1 MEKCSLVSFPVVSF
15 VDFLVFFSLFETI
28 QPCVEAAL
36 SAARLADKHQQAIDI
51 TVIAPQPE
59 LRVRPRFYE
68 NAVHTLVAPLQPLFD
83 VTGVN
88 FLQGHVEQILPDS
101 KEVSWKDAN
110 GDIHLRRYDRLVLA
124 SGSHVNRDAVTG
136 AAEHAFDLDQLES
149 AAVLE
154 QHINDLALQPESE
167 ARNTVV
173 VCGGGFTGI
182 EMALELP
189 GRLREILGAD
199 AKTRV
204 VVVERGA
211 QPGGRWSQELRD
223 VIIEASA
230 ELGVEWLVNAEV
242 ECVDASGVTLKDGQ
256 VISSQTVIWTV
267 GVQANSLTAQINAP
281 RDRQGRLHVNANLQ
295 VVGHDDIYATGDVA
309 YAATDDKGNHALMT
323 CQHAILLGKFAG
335 NNAAADL
342 LNITP
347 LPYRQENYVTC
358 LDLGAW
364 GAVYSEGWD
373 QQVKLTRAEAKKLK
387 VSIVSEL
394 IYPPKADR
402 AVAFEIADPL
412 APFV

>member
-1 MEKCSLVSFPVVSF
+1 MQKQILIVGAGFAGMW
-15 VDFLVFFSLFETI
+15 
-28 QPCVEAAL
+28 AAL
-36 SAARLADKHQQAIDI
+36 SAARLADKNQQHIDI

-68 NAVHTLVAPLQPLFD
+68 NAVQTLVAPLQPLFE
-83 VTGVN
+83 VTGIH
-88 FLQGHVEQILPDS
+88 FLQGHVEQILPGS
-101 KEVSWKDAN
+101 REVSREDTN
-110 GDIHLRRYDRLVLA
+110 GENHLHRYDRLVLA
-124 SGSHVNRDAVTG
+124 SGSHVNRDAVSG

-154 QHINDLALQPESE
+154 QHIKDLALQPESE

-204 VVVERGA
+204 VVVERSA
-211 QPGGRWSQELRD
+211 QPGGRWSQALRD
-223 VIIEASA
+223 VIIDASA

-242 ECVDASGVTLKDGQ
+242 ESVDAAGVTLKDGQ
-256 VISSQTVIWTV
+256 VIASQTVIWTV
-267 GVQANSLTAQINAP
+267 GVQASDLTAQINAP
-281 RDRQGRLHVNANLQ
+281 RDRQGRLHVNKNLQ
-295 VVGHDDIYATGDVA
+295 VLGHEDIYATGDVA

-335 NNAAADL
+335 NNAAASL
-342 LNITP
+342 LNVAP
-347 LPYRQENYVTC
+347 LPYRQEMYVTC

-364 GAVYSEGWD
+364 GAVYTEGWD
-373 QQVKLTRAEAKKLK
+373 QQVKLTREEAKKLK
-387 VSIVSEL
+387 LSIVSEL
-394 IYPPKADR
+394 IYPPRSEERRVGKECR
-402 AVAFEIADPL
+402 L
-412 APFV
+412 

>member
-1 MEKCSLVSFPVVSF
+1 MRKQILIIGAGFAGMW
-15 VDFLVFFSLFETI
+15 
-28 QPCVEAAL
+28 AAL
-36 SAARLADKHQQAIDI
+36 SAARLADKNQQDIDI

-68 NAVHTLVAPLQPLFD
+68 SAVQTLVAPLQPLFD
-83 VTGVN
+83 VTGVT
-88 FLQGHVEQILPDS
+88 FLRGTVEKILPAS
-101 KEVSWKDAN
+101 KEVSWKDTH
-110 GDIHLRRYDRLVLA
+110 GETRRHRYDRLVLA
-124 SGSHVNRDAVTG
+124 SGSQVNRSMVAG

-154 QHINDLALQPESE
+154 QHLQDLAKQPESE

-189 GRLREILGAD
+189 GRLRDILGAD

-211 QPGGRWSQELRD
+211 QPGARWSQELRD
-223 VIIEASA
+223 VIAEAST
-230 ELGVEWLVNAEV
+230 ELNVEWMVNSEV
-242 ECVDASGVTLKDGQ
+242 ESVNASGVTLKDGQ
-256 VISSQTVIWTV
+256 TIASQTVIWTV
-267 GVQANSLTAQINAP
+267 GVQANGLTAQIDAP

-295 VVGHDDIYATGDVA
+295 VLGHEDIYATGDVA

-335 NNAAADL
+335 NNVAASL
-342 LNITP
+342 LNVEP
-347 LPYRQENYVTC
+347 LPYRQEMYVTC

-364 GAVYSEGWD
+364 GAVYTEGWD
-373 QQVKLTRAEAKKLK
+373 QQVKLTRADAKKLK
-387 VSIVSEL
+387 MSIVSEL
-394 IYPPKADR
+394 IYPPKADK

>member
-1 MEKCSLVSFPVVSF
+1 MRKQILIVGAG
-15 VDFLVFFSLFETI
+15 FSGMW
-28 QPCVEAAL
+28 AAL
-36 SAARLADKHQQAIDI
+36 SAARLADKHQNDTIDI

-68 NAVHTLVAPLQPLFD
+68 NAVQTLVAPLQPLFD
-83 VTGVN
+83 ETGVN
-88 FLQGHVEQILPDS
+88 FLRGTVAQILPDS
-101 KEVSWKDAN
+101 KEVSWADAS
-110 GDIHLRRYDRLVLA
+110 GKTHLHRYDRLILA
-124 SGSHVNRDAVTG
+124 SGSHVNRSLVTG
-136 AAEHAFDLDQLES
+136 ADAHAFDLDQLES

-154 QHINDLALQPESE
+154 QHLKDLANKEESA

-189 GRLREILGAD
+189 GRLRDILGAD

-204 VVVERGA
+204 VVVERGP
-211 QPGGRWSQELRD
+211 QPGARYSEELRN

-230 ELGVEWLVNAEV
+230 ELGVEWLVNTEV
-242 ECVDASGVTLKDGQ
+242 ESVDATGITLKDGQ
-256 VISSQTVIWTV
+256 TIASQTVIWTV
-267 GVQANSLTAQINAP
+267 GVQANDLTGQIDAP
-281 RDRQGRLHVNANLQ
+281 RDRQGRLHVNAQLQ

-342 LNITP
+342 LEVAP

-364 GAVYSEGWD
+364 GAVYTEGWD
-373 QQVKLTRAEAKKLK
+373 SAGKTDACGSEKTQAVDCQRADLSTEGRQSRG
-387 VSIVSEL
+387 V
-394 IYPPKADR
+394 
-402 AVAFEIADPL
+402 
-412 APFV
+412 

>member
-1 MEKCSLVSFPVVSF
+1 MRKQILIVGAG
-15 VDFLVFFSLFETI
+15 FSGMW
-28 QPCVEAAL
+28 AAL
-36 SAARLADKHQQAIDI
+36 SAARLADKHQNDTIDI

-68 NAVHTLVAPLQPLFD
+68 NAVQTLVAPLQPLFD
-83 VTGVN
+83 ETGVN
-88 FLQGHVEQILPDS
+88 FLRGTVAQILPDS
-101 KEVSWKDAN
+101 KEVSWADAS
-110 GDIHLRRYDRLVLA
+110 GKTHLHRYDRLILA
-124 SGSHVNRDAVTG
+124 SGSHVNRSLVTG
-136 AAEHAFDLDQLES
+136 ADAHAFDLDQLES

-154 QHINDLALQPESE
+154 QHLKDLANKEESD

-189 GRLREILGAD
+189 GRLRDILGAD

-204 VVVERGA
+204 VVFERGP
-211 QPGGRWSQELRD
+211 QPGARYSEELRN

-230 ELGVEWLVNAEV
+230 ELGVEWLVNTEV
-242 ECVDASGVTLKDGQ
+242 ESVDATGITLKDGQ
-256 VISSQTVIWTV
+256 TIASQTVIWTV
-267 GVQANSLTAQINAP
+267 GVQANDLTGQIDAP
-281 RDRQGRLHVNANLQ
+281 RDRQGRLHVNAQLQ

-342 LNITP
+342 LEVAP

-364 GAVYSEGWD
+364 GAVYTEGWD

-387 VSIVSEL
+387 LSIVSEL

>member
-1 MEKCSLVSFPVVSF
+1 MRKQILIVGAG
-15 VDFLVFFSLFETI
+15 FSGMW
-28 QPCVEAAL
+28 AAL
-36 SAARLADKHQQAIDI
+36 SAARLADKHQNDTIDI

-68 NAVHTLVAPLQPLFD
+68 NAVQTLVSPLQPLFD
-83 VTGVN
+83 ETGVN
-88 FLQGHVEQILPDS
+88 FLRGTVAQILPDS
-101 KEVSWKDAN
+101 KEVSWADAS
-110 GDIHLRRYDRLVLA
+110 GKTHLHRYDRLILA
-124 SGSHVNRDAVTG
+124 SGSHVNRSLVTG
-136 AAEHAFDLDQLES
+136 ADAHAFDLDQLES

-154 QHINDLALQPESE
+154 QHLKDLANKEESA

-189 GRLREILGAD
+189 GRLRDILGAD

-204 VVVERGA
+204 VVVERGP
-211 QPGGRWSQELRD
+211 QPGARYSEELRN

-230 ELGVEWLVNAEV
+230 ELGVEWLVNTEV
-242 ECVDASGVTLKDGQ
+242 ESVDATGITLKDGQ
-256 VISSQTVIWTV
+256 TIASQTVIWTV
-267 GVQANSLTAQINAP
+267 GVQANDLTGQIDAP
-281 RDRQGRLHVNANLQ
+281 RDRQGRLHVNAQLQ

-342 LNITP
+342 LEVAP

-364 GAVYSEGWD
+364 GAVYTEGWD

-387 VSIVSEL
+387 LSIVSEL

>member
-1 MEKCSLVSFPVVSF
+1 MRKQILIVGAGFAGMW
-15 VDFLVFFSLFETI
+15 
-28 QPCVEAAL
+28 AAL
-36 SAARLADKHQQAIDI
+36 SAARLADKNKQDIDI

-68 NAVHTLVAPLQPLFD
+68 SAVQTLVAPLQPLFD
-83 VTGVN
+83 VTGVT
-88 FLQGHVEQILPDS
+88 FLRGTVEKILPAS
-101 KEVSWKDAN
+101 KEVSWKDTH
-110 GDIHLRRYDRLVLA
+110 GETRLHRYDRLVLA
-124 SGSHVNRDAVTG
+124 SGSQVNRSMVAG

-154 QHINDLALQPESE
+154 QHLQDLAKQPESK

-189 GRLREILGAD
+189 GRLRDILGAD

-211 QPGGRWSQELRD
+211 QPGARWSQELRD
-223 VIIEASA
+223 VIAEAST
-230 ELGVEWLVNAEV
+230 ELNVEWMVNSEV
-242 ECVDASGVTLKDGQ
+242 ESVDASGVTLKDGQ
-256 VISSQTVIWTV
+256 TIASQTVIWTV
-267 GVQANSLTAQINAP
+267 GVQANGLTAQIDAP

-295 VVGHDDIYATGDVA
+295 VVGHEDIYATGDVA

-335 NNAAADL
+335 NNVAASL
-342 LNITP
+342 LNVEP
-347 LPYRQENYVTC
+347 QPYRQEMYVTC

-364 GAVYSEGWD
+364 GAVYTEGWD
-373 QQVKLTRAEAKKLK
+373 QQVKLTREEAKKLK
-387 VSIVSEL
+387 MSIVSEL
-394 IYPPKADR
+394 IYPPKADKT
-402 AVAFEIADPL
+402 VAFEIADPL

>member
-1 MEKCSLVSFPVVSF
+1 MRKQILIVGAGFAGMW
-15 VDFLVFFSLFETI
+15 
-28 QPCVEAAL
+28 AAL
-36 SAARLADKHQQAIDI
+36 SAARLAEINQQSIDI

-68 NAVHTLVAPLQPLFD
+68 SAVQTLVAPLQPLFD
-83 VTGVN
+83 VTGIK
-88 FLQGHVEQILPDS
+88 FLRGTVEQILPAS
-101 KEVSWKDAN
+101 KEVSWKDDS
-110 GDIHLRRYDRLVLA
+110 GEVRLRRYDRLVLA
-124 SGSHVNRDAVTG
+124 SGSQVNRDMVAG

-149 AAVLE
+149 ASVLE
-154 QHINDLALQPESE
+154 QHLLDLANQPESD

-211 QPGGRWSQELRD
+211 QPGGRWSKELRD

-242 ECVDASGVTLKDGQ
+242 ESVDGSGVTLKDGQ
-256 VISSQTVIWTV
+256 VITSQTVIWTV
-267 GVQANSLTAQINAP
+267 GVQANGLTAQIDAP
-281 RDRQGRLHVNANLQ
+281 RDRQGRLHVNSNLQ
-295 VVGHDDIYATGDVA
+295 VQGHEDIYATGDVA

-335 NNAAADL
+335 NNAAASL
-342 LNITP
+342 LDVEP
-347 LPYRQENYVTC
+347 LPYRQEMYVTC

-373 QQVKLTRAEAKKLK
+373 QQVKLTREEAKKLK

-394 IYPPKADR
+394 IYPPKAER
-402 AVAFEIADPL
+402 KAAFDMADPY

>member
-1 MEKCSLVSFPVVSF
+1 
-15 VDFLVFFSLFETI
+15 
-28 QPCVEAAL
+28 
-36 SAARLADKHQQAIDI
+36 
-51 TVIAPQPE
+51 
-59 LRVRPRFYE
+59 
-68 NAVHTLVAPLQPLFD
+68 
-83 VTGVN
+83 
-88 FLQGHVEQILPDS
+88 
-101 KEVSWKDAN
+101 
-110 GDIHLRRYDRLVLA
+110 
-124 SGSHVNRDAVTG
+124 
-136 AAEHAFDLDQLES
+136 
-149 AAVLE
+149 
-154 QHINDLALQPESE
+154 
-167 ARNTVV
+167 
-173 VCGGGFTGI
+173 
-182 EMALELP
+182 MALELP

-256 VISSQTVIWTV
+256 VIASQTVIWTV

-342 LNITP
+342 LDVTP

-373 QQVKLTRAEAKKLK
+373 QQVKLTRAEAKQFSAPSRMRPTKTRCRRPDKHSASGNSAHQVGCGLQRHAA
-387 VSIVSEL
+387 VGL
-394 IYPPKADR
+394 ISTAHQAAQRTKPDAANALSGLQTTRCRRPDKRSASGSTAHRSTNY
-402 AVAFEIADPL
+402 AVPA
-412 APFV
+412 

>member
-1 MEKCSLVSFPVVSF
+1 MRKQILIVGAGFAGMW
-15 VDFLVFFSLFETI
+15 
-28 QPCVEAAL
+28 AAL
-36 SAARLADKHQQAIDI
+36 SAARLAEINQQSIDI

-68 NAVHTLVAPLQPLFD
+68 SAVQTLVAPLQPLFD
-83 VTGVN
+83 VTGVK
-88 FLQGHVEQILPDS
+88 FLRGTVEQILPAS
-101 KEVSWKDAN
+101 KEVSWKDDS
-110 GDIHLRRYDRLVLA
+110 GEVRLRRYDRLVLA
-124 SGSHVNRDAVTG
+124 SGSNVNRDMVAG

-149 AAVLE
+149 ASVLE
-154 QHINDLALQPESE
+154 QHLLDLANQPESD

-211 QPGGRWSQELRD
+211 QPGGRWSKELRD

-242 ECVDASGVTLKDGQ
+242 ESVDASGVTLKDGQ
-256 VISSQTVIWTV
+256 VITSQTVIWTV
-267 GVQANSLTAQINAP
+267 GVQASGLTAQIDAP
-281 RDRQGRLHVNANLQ
+281 RDRQGRLHVNSNLQ
-295 VVGHDDIYATGDVA
+295 VQGHEDIYATGDVA

-335 NNAAADL
+335 NNAAASL
-342 LNITP
+342 LDVEP
-347 LPYRQENYVTC
+347 LPYRQEMYVTC

-373 QQVKLTRAEAKKLK
+373 QQVKLTREEAKKLK

-394 IYPPKADR
+394 IYPPKAER
-402 AVAFEIADPL
+402 KAAFDMADPY

>member
-1 MEKCSLVSFPVVSF
+1 MRKQILIVGAGFAGMW
-15 VDFLVFFSLFETI
+15 
-28 QPCVEAAL
+28 AAL
-36 SAARLADKHQQAIDI
+36 SAARLADKHQQAVDI

-68 NAVHTLVAPLQPLFD
+68 SHVQTLVSPLMPLFD
-83 VTGVN
+83 VTGVK
-88 FLQGHVEQILPDS
+88 FLRGTVEQILPAS
-101 KEVSWKDAN
+101 KEVSWKDEN
-110 GDIHLRRYDRLVLA
+110 GEVRLRRYDRLVLA
-124 SGSHVNRDAVTG
+124 SGSHVNRDIVAG

-149 AAVLE
+149 ATVLE
-154 QHINDLALQPESE
+154 QHLKDLTGQPESD

-189 GRLREILGAD
+189 GRLREILGED

-211 QPGGRWSQELRD
+211 QPGGRWSKELRD

-242 ECVDASGVTLKDGQ
+242 ESVDASGVTLKDGQ
-256 VISSQTVIWTV
+256 VIASQTVIWTV
-267 GVQANSLTAQINAP
+267 GVQANGLTAQIDAP
-281 RDRQGRLHVNANLQ
+281 RDRQGRLHVNGNLQ
-295 VVGHDDIYATGDVA
+295 VLGHDDIYATGDVA

-335 NNAAADL
+335 NNAAASVLDVA
-342 LNITP
+342 P
-347 LPYRQENYVTC
+347 LPYRQEMYVTC

-373 QQVKLTRAEAKKLK
+373 QQVKLKREEAKKLK

-402 AVAFEIADPL
+402 AVAFEVADPY

>member
-1 MEKCSLVSFPVVSF
+1 MRKQILIVGAGFAGMW
-15 VDFLVFFSLFETI
+15 
-28 QPCVEAAL
+28 AAL
-36 SAARLADKHQQAIDI
+36 SAARLADKHQQTIDI

-68 NAVHTLVAPLQPLFD
+68 SAVQTLVAPLQPLFD

-88 FLQGHVEQILPDS
+88 FLRGHVEQILPDS

-124 SGSHVNRDAVTG
+124 SGSHVNRDIVAG

-149 AAVLE
+149 ATVLE
-154 QHINDLALQPESE
+154 QHLKDLADLPESD

-189 GRLREILGAD
+189 GRLREILGED
-199 AKTRV
+199 AKTKV

-256 VISSQTVIWTV
+256 TIASQTVIWTV

-295 VVGHDDIYATGDVA
+295 VVGHNDIYATGDVA

-402 AVAFEIADPL
+402 AVAFEVADPL

>member
-1 MEKCSLVSFPVVSF
+1 MRKQILIVGAGFAGMW
-15 VDFLVFFSLFETI
+15 
-28 QPCVEAAL
+28 AAL
-36 SAARLADKHQQAIDI
+36 SAARLAEINQQSIDI

-68 NAVHTLVAPLQPLFD
+68 SAVQTLVAPLQPLFD
-83 VTGVN
+83 VTSVK
-88 FLQGHVEQILPDS
+88 FLRGTVEQILPAS
-101 KEVSWKDAN
+101 KEVSWKDDS
-110 GDIHLRRYDRLVLA
+110 GEVRLRRYDRLVLA
-124 SGSHVNRDAVTG
+124 SGSHVNRDMVAG

-149 AAVLE
+149 ASVLE
-154 QHINDLALQPESE
+154 QHLLDLANQPESD

-211 QPGGRWSQELRD
+211 QPGGRWSKELRD

-242 ECVDASGVTLKDGQ
+242 ESVDASGVTLKDGQ
-256 VISSQTVIWTV
+256 VITSQTVIWTV
-267 GVQANSLTAQINAP
+267 GVQASGLTAQIDAP
-281 RDRQGRLHVNANLQ
+281 RDRQGRLHVNSNLQ
-295 VVGHDDIYATGDVA
+295 VQGHEDIYATGDVA

-335 NNAAADL
+335 NNAAASL
-342 LNITP
+342 LDVEP
-347 LPYRQENYVTC
+347 LPYRQEMYVTC

-373 QQVKLTRAEAKKLK
+373 QQVKLTREEAKKLK

-394 IYPPKADR
+394 IYPPKAER
-402 AVAFEIADPL
+402 KAAFDMADPY

>member
-1 MEKCSLVSFPVVSF
+1 MRKQILIVGAGFAGMW
-15 VDFLVFFSLFETI
+15 
-28 QPCVEAAL
+28 AAL
-36 SAARLADKHQQAIDI
+36 SAARLADINKQSIDI

-68 NAVHTLVAPLQPLFD
+68 SAVQTLVAPLQPLFD

-88 FLQGHVEQILPDS
+88 FLRGTVEQILPAS
-101 KEVSWKDAN
+101 KEVSWKDEN
-110 GDIHLRRYDRLVLA
+110 GEVRLRRYDRLVLA
-124 SGSHVNRDAVTG
+124 SGSHVNRNMVAG

-149 AAVLE
+149 ATVLE
-154 QHINDLALQPESE
+154 QHLNNLATQPASE

-189 GRLREILGAD
+189 GRLRDILGAD

-211 QPGGRWSQELRD
+211 EPGGRWSQELRD
-223 VIIEASA
+223 VIIDASA

-242 ECVDASGVTLKDGQ
+242 ESVDASGVTLKDGQ
-256 VISSQTVIWTV
+256 VITSQTVIWTV
-267 GVQANSLTAQINAP
+267 GVQASDLTAQIDAP
-281 RDRQGRLHVNANLQ
+281 RDRQGRLHVNSNLQ
-295 VVGHDDIYATGDVA
+295 VQGHEDIFATGDVA

-335 NNAAADL
+335 NNAAASL
-342 LNITP
+342 LEVEP
-347 LPYRQENYVTC
+347 LPYRQEMYVTC

-373 QQVKLTRAEAKKLK
+373 QQVKLTREEAKKLK

-402 AVAFEIADPL
+402 AVAFETADPY

>member
-1 MEKCSLVSFPVVSF
+1 MRKQILIVGAG
-15 VDFLVFFSLFETI
+15 FSGMW
-28 QPCVEAAL
+28 AAL
-36 SAARLADKHQQAIDI
+36 SAARLLDKEANPNIDI

-68 NAVHTLVAPLQPLFD
+68 NAVETLVAPLQPLFD
-83 VTGVN
+83 ITGVN
-88 FLQGHVEQILPDS
+88 FLRGTVDQLLPAS
-101 KEVSWKDAN
+101 KEVSWTDAS
-110 GDIHLRRYDRLVLA
+110 GETRLQRYDRLVLA
-124 SGSHVNRDAVTG
+124 SGSHVNRSQVAG
-136 AAEHAFDLDQLES
+136 AQAHAFDLDQLES

-154 QHINDLALQPESE
+154 KHLQDLANQPESE

-189 GRLREILGAD
+189 GRLRDILGAE

-211 QPGGRWSQELRD
+211 QLGSRYSEALRN
-223 VIIEASA
+223 VIVNASA
-230 ELGVEWLVNAEV
+230 ELGVEWRVNAEV
-242 ECVDASGVTLKDGQ
+242 ESVDASGITLKDGQ
-256 VISSQTVIWTV
+256 TIASQTVIWTV
-267 GVQANSLTAQINAP
+267 GVQANDLTSQIDAP

-295 VVGHDDIYATGDVA
+295 VVGYDDIFATGDVA

-335 NNAAADL
+335 NNAAASL
-342 LNITP
+342 LDVAP

-364 GAVYSEGWD
+364 GAVYTEGWD

-387 VSIVSEL
+387 LSITREL
-394 IYPPKADR
+394 IYPPKADK
-402 AVAFEIADPL
+402 AAAFEIADPL

>member
-1 MEKCSLVSFPVVSF
+1 MRKQILIVGAG
-15 VDFLVFFSLFETI
+15 FSGMW
-28 QPCVEAAL
+28 AAL
-36 SAARLADKHQQAIDI
+36 NAARLLDKEANPNIDI

-68 NAVHTLVAPLQPLFD
+68 NAVETLVAPLQPLFD
-83 VTGVN
+83 ITGVN
-88 FLQGHVEQILPDS
+88 FLRGTVDQLLPAS
-101 KEVSWKDAN
+101 KEVSWTDAS
-110 GDIHLRRYDRLVLA
+110 GETRLQRYDRLVLA
-124 SGSHVNRDAVTG
+124 SGSHVNRSQVAG
-136 AAEHAFDLDQLES
+136 AQAHAFDLDQLES

-154 QHINDLALQPESE
+154 KHLQDLANQPESD

-189 GRLREILGAD
+189 GRLRDILGAE

-211 QPGGRWSQELRD
+211 QPGSRYSEALRN
-223 VIIEASA
+223 VIVDASA
-230 ELGVEWLVNAEV
+230 ELGVEWRVNAEV
-242 ECVDASGVTLKDGQ
+242 ESVDASGVTLKDGQ
-256 VISSQTVIWTV
+256 TIASQTVIWTV
-267 GVQANSLTAQINAP
+267 GVQANDLTTQIDAP

-295 VVGHDDIYATGDVA
+295 VMGYDDIFATGDVA

-335 NNAAADL
+335 NNAAASL
-342 LNITP
+342 LDVAP

-364 GAVYSEGWD
+364 GAVYTEGWD

-387 VSIVSEL
+387 LSITREL
-394 IYPPKADR
+394 IYPPKADK
-402 AVAFEIADPL
+402 AAAFEIADPR

>member
-1 MEKCSLVSFPVVSF
+1 MRKQILIVGAG
-15 VDFLVFFSLFETI
+15 FSGMW
-28 QPCVEAAL
+28 AAL
-36 SAARLADKHQQAIDI
+36 SAARLLDKEANPNIDI

-68 NAVHTLVAPLQPLFD
+68 NAVETLVAPLQPLFD
-83 VTGVN
+83 ITGVN
-88 FLQGHVEQILPDS
+88 FLRGTVDQLLPAS
-101 KEVSWKDAN
+101 KEVSWTDAS
-110 GDIHLRRYDRLVLA
+110 GETRLQRYDRLVLA
-124 SGSHVNRDAVTG
+124 SGSHVNRSQVAG
-136 AAEHAFDLDQLES
+136 AQAHAFDLDQLES

-154 QHINDLALQPESE
+154 KHLQDLANQPESE

-189 GRLREILGAD
+189 GRLRDILGAE

-204 VVVERGA
+204 VVVERSA
-211 QPGGRWSQELRD
+211 QPGSRYSEALRN
-223 VIIEASA
+223 VIVDASA
-230 ELGVEWLVNAEV
+230 ELGVEWRVNAEV
-242 ECVDASGVTLKDGQ
+242 ESVDASGVTLKDGQ
-256 VISSQTVIWTV
+256 TIASQTVIWTV
-267 GVQANSLTAQINAP
+267 GVQANDLTSQIDAP

-295 VVGHDDIYATGDVA
+295 VVGYDDIFATGDVA

-335 NNAAADL
+335 NNAAASL
-342 LNITP
+342 LDVAP

-364 GAVYSEGWD
+364 GAVYTEGWD

-387 VSIVSEL
+387 LSITREL
-394 IYPPKADR
+394 IYPPKADK
-402 AVAFEIADPL
+402 AAAFEIADPL

>member
-1 MEKCSLVSFPVVSF
+1 
-15 VDFLVFFSLFETI
+15 
-28 QPCVEAAL
+28 
-36 SAARLADKHQQAIDI
+36 
-51 TVIAPQPE
+51 
-59 LRVRPRFYE
+59 
-68 NAVHTLVAPLQPLFD
+68 
-83 VTGVN
+83 
-88 FLQGHVEQILPDS
+88 
-101 KEVSWKDAN
+101 
-110 GDIHLRRYDRLVLA
+110 
-124 SGSHVNRDAVTG
+124 
-136 AAEHAFDLDQLES
+136 
-149 AAVLE
+149 
-154 QHINDLALQPESE
+154 
-167 ARNTVV
+167 VV

-189 GRLREILGAD
+189 GRLREILGED
-199 AKTRV
+199 AKTKV

-230 ELGVEWLVNAEV
+230 ELGVEWRVNTEV

-256 VISSQTVIWTV
+256 TIASQTVIWTV
-267 GVQANSLTAQINAP
+267 GVQANGLTAQIDAP
-281 RDRQGRLHVNANLQ
+281 RDRQGRLHVDANLQ
-295 VVGHDDIYATGDVA
+295 VIGHDNIYATGDVA

-335 NNAAADL
+335 NNAAASL
-342 LNITP
+342 LNVAP

-364 GAVYSEGWD
+364 GAVYTEGWD

-394 IYPPKADR
+394 IYPPKADK

>member
-1 MEKCSLVSFPVVSF
+1 MRKQILIVGAGFAGMW
-15 VDFLVFFSLFETI
+15 
-28 QPCVEAAL
+28 AAL
-36 SAARLADKHQQAIDI
+36 SAARLAEINQQSIDI

-68 NAVHTLVAPLQPLFD
+68 SAVQTLVAPLQPLFD
-83 VTGVN
+83 VTGVK
-88 FLQGHVEQILPDS
+88 FLRGTVEQILPAS
-101 KEVSWKDAN
+101 KEVSWKD
-110 GDIHLRRYDRLVLA
+110 GSGEVRLRRYDRLVLA
-124 SGSHVNRDAVTG
+124 SGSHVNRDMVAG

-149 AAVLE
+149 ASVLE
-154 QHINDLALQPESE
+154 QHLLDLANQSESD

-211 QPGGRWSQELRD
+211 QPGGRWSKELRD

-242 ECVDASGVTLKDGQ
+242 ESVDASGVTLKDGQ
-256 VISSQTVIWTV
+256 VITSQTVIWTV
-267 GVQANSLTAQINAP
+267 GVQASGLTAQIDAP
-281 RDRQGRLHVNANLQ
+281 RDRQGRLHVNSNLQ
-295 VVGHDDIYATGDVA
+295 VQGHEDIYATGDVA

-335 NNAAADL
+335 NNAAASL
-342 LNITP
+342 LDVEP
-347 LPYRQENYVTC
+347 LPYRQEMYVTC

-373 QQVKLTRAEAKKLK
+373 QQVKLTREEAKKLK

-394 IYPPKADR
+394 IYPPKAER
-402 AVAFEIADPL
+402 KAAFDMADPY

>member
-1 MEKCSLVSFPVVSF
+1 MRKQILIVGAG
-15 VDFLVFFSLFETI
+15 FSGMW
-28 QPCVEAAL
+28 AAL
-36 SAARLADKHQQAIDI
+36 SAARLADKHQNDTIDI

-68 NAVHTLVAPLQPLFD
+68 NAVQTLVAPLQPLFD
-83 VTGVN
+83 ETGVN
-88 FLQGHVEQILPDS
+88 FLRGTVAQILPDS
-101 KEVSWKDAN
+101 KEVSWADAS
-110 GDIHLRRYDRLVLA
+110 GKTHLHRYDRLILA
-124 SGSHVNRDAVTG
+124 SGSHVNRSLVTG
-136 AAEHAFDLDQLES
+136 ADAHAFDLDQLES

-154 QHINDLALQPESE
+154 QHLKDLANKEESD

-189 GRLREILGAD
+189 GRLRDILGAD

-204 VVVERGA
+204 VVVERGP
-211 QPGGRWSQELRD
+211 QPGARYSEELRN
-223 VIIEASA
+223 VIIEASE
-230 ELGVEWLVNAEV
+230 ELGVEWLVNTEV
-242 ECVDASGVTLKDGQ
+242 ESVDATGITLKDGQ
-256 VISSQTVIWTV
+256 TIASQTVIWTV
-267 GVQANSLTAQINAP
+267 GVQANDLTGQIDAP
-281 RDRQGRLHVNANLQ
+281 RDRQGRLHVNAQLQ

-342 LNITP
+342 LEVTP

-364 GAVYSEGWD
+364 GAVYTEGWD

-387 VSIVSEL
+387 LSIVSEL